1 MQTRHE
7 MPAGIEMRLLAGP
20 EMAGLP
26 QPASSIEI
34 IISGIR
40 PEPGAAAPGRIAL
53 RLSPEQLAVLLE
65 QAHRLLARAAPPPP
79 PPPAGTDPLVLA
91 RLLRGLRTL

>member
-1 MQTRHE
+1 MHSRHE
-7 MPAGIEMRLLAGP
+7 LPAGIEMRLLAGP
-20 EMAGLP
+20 EIAGLP
-26 QPASSIEI
+26 QPASSIEL

-53 RLSPEQLAVLLE
+53 RLTPQQLAGLRE
-65 QAHRLLARAAPPPP
+65 QADRLLAQAVPPPP